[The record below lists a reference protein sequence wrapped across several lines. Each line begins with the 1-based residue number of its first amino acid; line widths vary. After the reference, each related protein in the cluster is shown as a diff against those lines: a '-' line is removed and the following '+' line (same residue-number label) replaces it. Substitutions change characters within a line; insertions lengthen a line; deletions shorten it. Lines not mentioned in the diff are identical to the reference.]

1 MDENVEN
8 VTPKRKKNNVTGT
21 TIAVIVFILVFGVV
35 LFSSFFKVDATEQA
49 VITRFGKYQT
59 TVGPGLHLKLPF
71 GIEKNY
77 NVPVKVVQTEQF
89 GFTTDRNVS
98 KSQLSNLSKESTML

>member
-8 VTPKRKKNNVTGT
+8 VTPKRKKNNVTG
-21 TIAVIVFILVFGVV
+21 ASIVFFVFVILIAVV

-89 GFTTDRNVS
+89 GFTTS
-98 KSQLSNLSKESTML
+98 KNISKTQLSNLLPWSI